1 MVSSRRQISRDEDRY
16 GGFAEIAASD
26 VGEREI
32 SDDILNMRS
41 YVTPSVQ
48 EAPPSDTASAAEAP
62 APRERREA
70 VAPAS
75 TAASVRT
82 APVRTAPAASETA
95 TPAKPRRIS
104 DVMPEIVRPVRKEKT
119 AAAQPAPVI
128 RERKLTASAKR
139 ALIIYMSVVL
149 AIVAGIIAT
158 GVAVSSVSAQVT
170 NYESSI
176 AAMEETVAQQ
186 REILAQ
192 LDNEA
197 VIADEAGK
205 LGMVPVDET
214 TGYDRMEIGETE
226 EEAGGIFDAIRDWF
240 NAIFGG

>member
-41 YVTPSVQ
+41 YVTPSEQ
-48 EAPPSDTASAAEAP
+48 EAPLRDTAPAP
-62 APRERREA
+62 AMPTPRERREA
-70 VAPAS
+70 
-75 TAASVRT
+75 
-82 APVRTAPAASETA
+82 APVRTAAPARPAPAADASA
-95 TPAKPRRIS
+95 AAPARPRRMS

-119 AAAQPAPVI
+119 VAAQPAPVI

-170 NYESSI
+170 GYESSI

-186 REILAQ
+186 RELLAQ
-192 LDNEA
+192 LANEA
-197 VIADEAGK
+197 VIADEAEK

-226 EEAGGIFDAIRDWF
+226 EEASGVFDAIRDWF